1 MNKYYKFFFIV
12 LTLLSLNFLSN
23 AYAGM
28 WGKGELKLSK
38 STMQHLMRYL
48 YGAGQD
54 KYGFGKSKNSPTIFV
69 VSADGNWSYYQY
81 CPYTQCIEAN
91 QPRAIKRCEKDS
103 RGSPCYVM
111 ALKRRI
117 VWKNGNKKL
126 KIKKSLLKDPSK
138 VAKAIQESGFY
149 DGDVYKLAG
158 IDYKSGQTVDEKK
171 IIKNKEIKTK
181 EPKLT
186 SDMIT
191 QLKELKKLLDEGV
204 ITNDEFIKLK
214 KKILN

>member
-1 MNKYYKFFFIV
+1 MKNLYRFFFII
-12 LTLLSLNFLSN
+12 LTFLLIIFSN
-23 AYAGM
+23 TAYAGM

-38 STMQHLMRYL
+38 NTMQHLMRYL

-54 KYGFGKSKNSPTIFV
+54 KYGFGKSKNEPTIFV
-69 VSADGNWSYYQY
+69 VSTDGNWSYYQY
-81 CPYTQCIEAN
+81 CPYTQCMAAD
-91 QPRAIKRCEKDS
+91 QPRAVKRCEKGS

-117 VWKNGNKKL
+117 VWKNGSKKL
-126 KIKKSLLKDPSK
+126 RIKKSLLKDPLK
-138 VAKAIQESGFY
+138 VAKAIKESGFY
-149 DGDVYKLAG
+149 DGDIYKLAG
-158 IDYKSGQTVDEKK
+158 IDYKSGQTTDEKK
-171 IIKNKEIKTK
+171 IIEKKVIKTK

-186 SDMIT
+186 GDMIT

-204 ITNDEFIKLK
+204 ITDNEFTKLK